1 MRGVSQSARLSEH
14 EMTRKIVLSPNPVE
28 AVLFRELNHRI
39 NNELACAICTVSA
52 QAVVSDN
59 VAIKTALFDVVD
71 LLHQWPMF
79 IGRCGCRTMDAS
91 PTWRVTSS
99 SFAFP

>member
-28 AVLFRELNHRI
+28 AVLFELNHRI
-39 NNELACAICTVSA
+39 NNELACANCTVSA

-59 VAIKTALFDVVD
+59 VAVKTVVPD
-71 LLHQWPMF
+71 TISMGWVRL
-79 IGRCGCRTMDAS
+79 R
-91 PTWRVTSS
+91 PTLTGW
-99 SFAFP
+99 